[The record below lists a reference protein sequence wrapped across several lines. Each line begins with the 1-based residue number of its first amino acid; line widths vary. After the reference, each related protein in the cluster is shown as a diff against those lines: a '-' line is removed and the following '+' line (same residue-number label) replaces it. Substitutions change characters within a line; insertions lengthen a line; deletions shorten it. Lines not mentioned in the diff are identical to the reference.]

1 MCVGIRGNG
10 PRLWAHF
17 PALARTVE
25 AFGPVSG
32 IAGGSS
38 ATITGFL
45 LESIQCNPLIL
56 NCGESGCCSGT
67 EQRARISLLLKSVQ
81 AIPSDSFL
89 SPTEAR

>member
-1 MCVGIRGNG
+1 
-10 PRLWAHF
+10 LWAHF

-45 LESIQCNPLIL
+45 FESIQCNPLIL

-67 EQRARISLLLKSVQ
+67 RARISLLLKSVQ
-81 AIPSDSFL
+81 PSQVIPSFL
-89 SPTEAR
+89 LRKRFELS